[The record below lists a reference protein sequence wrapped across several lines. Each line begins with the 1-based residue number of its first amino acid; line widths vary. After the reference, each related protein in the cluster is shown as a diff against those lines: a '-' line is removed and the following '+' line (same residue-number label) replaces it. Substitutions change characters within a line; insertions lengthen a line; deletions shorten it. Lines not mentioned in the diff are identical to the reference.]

1 MQNFIYLRHVH
12 SNGLSI
18 YYRADAFE
26 NTFSYQ
32 SYYKGVFNPTK
43 NYIAGGVYSFTQ
55 QIMILQLFEA
65 NLEVTKM
72 QVEIQ
77 VANLLT
83 AYRSMA
89 TCYHY
94 LCYRKPNDTHRNCHH
109 LITAS
114 RYHLK
119 KILRNFFNL
128 FFLLPFLIF
137 RWNSRQSIYNGFLF
151 YT

>member
-1 MQNFIYLRHVH
+1 M
-12 SNGLSI
+12 
-18 YYRADAFE
+18 
-26 NTFSYQ
+26 
-32 SYYKGVFNPTK
+32 FNPTK

-89 TCYHY
+89 TCYH
-94 LCYRKPNDTHRNCHH
+94 
-109 LITAS
+109 
-114 RYHLK
+114 
-119 KILRNFFNL
+119 
-128 FFLLPFLIF
+128 
-137 RWNSRQSIYNGFLF
+137 
-151 YT
+151 

>member
-1 MQNFIYLRHVH
+1 M
-12 SNGLSI
+12 
-18 YYRADAFE
+18 
-26 NTFSYQ
+26 
-32 SYYKGVFNPTK
+32 FNPTK
-43 NYIAGGVYSFTQ
+43 NYIVGGVYSFTQ

-83 AYRSMA
+83 AYHSMA

-94 LCYRKPNDTHRNCHH
+94 LCYRKPNDKHRNCHH

-114 RYHLK
+114 RYCLK

-128 FFLLPFLIF
+128 FFLLRL
-137 RWNSRQSIYNGFLF
+137 
-151 YT
+151 

>member
-1 MQNFIYLRHVH
+1 M
-12 SNGLSI
+12 
-18 YYRADAFE
+18 
-26 NTFSYQ
+26 
-32 SYYKGVFNPTK
+32 FNPTK
-43 NYIAGGVYSFTQ
+43 NYIAGGLYSFTQ

-151 YT
+151 YTKHILSRVCSKLLEWLYLNISVEMTNLFNILLIV